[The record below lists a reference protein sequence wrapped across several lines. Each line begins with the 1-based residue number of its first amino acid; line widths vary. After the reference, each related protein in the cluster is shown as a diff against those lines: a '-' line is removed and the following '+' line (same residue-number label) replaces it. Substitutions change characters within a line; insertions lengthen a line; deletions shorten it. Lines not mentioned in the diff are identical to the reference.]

1 MASFPEI
8 PEVSYPNQLDDR
20 HQGQKITITAA
31 LCLCVSAVVFATR
44 LMIRWP
50 WPRLFGLDD
59 GAAIAASVR
68 ILKNS

>member
-1 MASFPEI
+1 MASFPEL

-20 HQGQKITITAA
+20 HQGQKITITAT